1 MIPIGGQLPT
11 AGKLGMKAVDATNVV
26 YRGIDKSGAVK
37 YVGITQR
44 APGVRFGEHL
54 NSGTAKSRLDY
65 QVIPGATNM
74 TRLDARIM
82 EQTFINQYGLGNLL
96 NKRNSKSPK
105 YWEQYGIK

>member
-1 MIPIGGQLPT
+1 MAAMIPIGGQLAT
-11 AGKLGMKAVDATNVV
+11 VGKLGMKAADATNVV
-26 YRGIDKSGAVK
+26 YRWIDKSGA
-37 YVGITQR
+37 
-44 APGVRFGEHL
+44 
-54 NSGTAKSRLDY
+54 AKSLLDY

-105 YWEQYGIK
+105 YWEQYGIKWLKDG